1 MVFEKKMSVKDLI
14 EQMRKELK
22 NEKNKPVETITP
34 TKKTAKATVKKK
46 TAKATVKKKTIVKK
60 KTAKATVKKKTIKTK
75 KKK

>member
-46 TAKATVKKKTIVKK
+46 T
-60 KTAKATVKKKTIKTK
+60 IKTK